1 MFKPRVEYANIPRNM
16 RGDYKKYLLWKPTTT
31 LQQLVDAGRQIDAS
45 NFSLYNKMFGSEKS
59 PNVVNE
65 IKSSKPDSKS
75 PPKGPGVNGNRG
87 IPFE

>member
-1 MFKPRVEYANIPRNM
+1 M

-75 PPKGPGVNGNRG
+75 PRQKTIRVTLTLSVSLIFRRWG
-87 IPFE
+87 F